1 MAPAGEQLSYSDAY
15 ARSIVARVRG
25 IEAGERP
32 LLILDRT
39 VFYPGGGGQPADR
52 GTLLRAA
59 DGRTWTVTSARK
71 VGGEIGHE
79 LELGRR
85 RAPGRG

>member
-15 ARSIVARVRG
+15 SRSIVARVRG
-25 IEAGERP
+25 IEAGEPP

-79 LELGRR
+79 LESADGELP
-85 RAPGRG
+85 AEW

>member
-1 MAPAGEQLSYSDAY
+1 MPPTGEQLSYTDAY
-15 ARSIVARVRG
+15 ARSVVARVRG
-25 IEAGERP
+25 IEAGEPP

-52 GTLLRAA
+52 GTLLRAS

-71 VGGEIGHE
+71 IGGEIGHE
-79 LELGRR
+79 LEIGRR